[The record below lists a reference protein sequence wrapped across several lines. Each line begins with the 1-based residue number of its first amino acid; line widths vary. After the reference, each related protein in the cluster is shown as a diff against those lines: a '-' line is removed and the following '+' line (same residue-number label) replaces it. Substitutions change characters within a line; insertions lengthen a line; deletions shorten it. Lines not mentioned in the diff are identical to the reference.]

1 MVVYKCKRIPD
12 EGECI
17 HIPQLN
23 EENSFN
29 ISAEIRRFLPQVA
42 SIDYEH
48 DYHGWNY
55 FNASYINEDGDRR
68 RVHIGEGSYIIKR
81 SNTDWSVYP
90 EQTFEKMYNLEGT
103 ANEGILDNVITW

>member
-29 ISAEIRRFLPQVA
+29 ISAEIRKFLPQVA

-48 DYHGWNY
+48 DYHG
-55 FNASYINEDGDRR
+55 
-68 RVHIGEGSYIIKR
+68 
-81 SNTDWSVYP
+81 
-90 EQTFEKMYNLEGT
+90 
-103 ANEGILDNVITW
+103 